1 MSTIN
6 ISLPAD
12 QVNFVDSLVR
22 DYSFANRSELVRAVF
37 RYLKRQPSVLSQ
49 AATFPL
55 RSPDTKNGD
64 EVISSFRATGL
75 YSEAFL
81 KDLEEGIND
90 SDYFSK
96 TSNYSQ

>member
-12 QVNFVDSLVR
+12 QVSFIDGLVEEHG
-22 DYSFANRSELVRAVF
+22 FANRSEFVRSIF
-37 RYLKRQPSVLSQ
+37 RFLKGNPSAITQ
-49 AATFPL
+49 AMTIPL
-55 RSPDTKNGD
+55 ASPPTKNGD
-64 EVISSFRATGL
+64 EVMSSFRATGL

-90 SDYFSK
+90 SSYFSK
-96 TSNYSQ
+96 TSTTSK